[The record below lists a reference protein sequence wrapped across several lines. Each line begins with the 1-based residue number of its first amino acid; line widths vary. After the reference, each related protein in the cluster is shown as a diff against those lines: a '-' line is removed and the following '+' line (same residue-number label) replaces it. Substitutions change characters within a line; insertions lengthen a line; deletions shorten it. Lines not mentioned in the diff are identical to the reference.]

1 MTQLTTRTA
10 PPRAVMAVV
19 AVGVLLSGF
28 DLFIVNVALGDIAA
42 SLGEGDLA
50 DLSWILNAYAITFAA
65 LLVPAGRISDL
76 IGSKNGFLA
85 GLLVFTLASAACA
98 FSPGLGTLV
107 AFRIVQA
114 AGAALMIPSSLGLVL
129 TAFPAESRA
138 GAVRLWAG
146 LGGVGAALGPVV
158 GGVLVQADWRWIF
171 LVNVPLGI
179 AAAVVG
185 WRVLPETVG
194 HPGRR
199 PGFVGA
205 LLLVV
210 TVATLVL
217 LLVEGSE
224 WGWTSTR
231 TLTVAAIVVLGL
243 ALNAWAVA
251 RSADPIVSLDLL
263 RTPHFASMSLTLLAF
278 HVSFGA
284 MLLSVVLWLQD
295 VWGLSAL
302 QTGLGVAPGPLLVPF
317 VAVYGG
323 RLVSA
328 IGPRAVIALG
338 TSVFAIGVA
347 SWALLAGPSTSY
359 AATILPGMLL
369 TGIGVGLVV
378 PPSMALG
385 CSELPPEHHGTG
397 SAVLQTARQVGIAV
411 GVAALVAVL
420 TAQPVGADAFQV
432 AWWMTAAFALAASLT
447 AIGRSTR

>member
-10 PPRAVMAVV
+10 SPRAVMAVV

-28 DLFIVNVALGDIAA
+28 DLFIVNVALNDIAA
-42 SLGEGDLA
+42 SIGESELA
-50 DLSWILNAYAITFAA
+50 NLSWILNAYAITFAA
-65 LLVPAGRISDL
+65 LLVPAGRISDV

-98 FSPGLGTLV
+98 FSPDLGTLV

-129 TAFPAESRA
+129 TSFPAESRA

-158 GGVLVQADWRWIF
+158 GGVLVQVDWRWIF

-179 AAAVVG
+179 TAAVVG
-185 WRVLPETVG
+185 WRLLPATTG

-199 PGFVGA
+199 PGLIGA
-205 LLLVV
+205 LLLVA

-217 LLVEGSE
+217 LLVDGSE

-231 TLTVAAIVVLGL
+231 TLTVAAIVVLGI

-251 RSADPIVSLDLL
+251 RSADPIVSLTLL
-263 RTPHFASMSLTLLAF
+263 RAPHFASMSLTLLAF
-278 HVSFGA
+278 HVVFGA

-302 QTGLGVAPGPLLVPF
+302 QTGLGIAPGPLLVPF
-317 VAVYGG
+317 VAVYGA
-323 RLVSA
+323 RFVST
-328 IGPRAVIALG
+328 IGPRAAIALG
-338 TSVFAIGVA
+338 TVVFAVGVA
-347 SWALLAGPSTSY
+347 SWAVLAGPSTSY

-369 TGIGVGLVV
+369 TGVGVGLVV
-378 PPSMALG
+378 PSSMVLG
-385 CSELPPEHHGTG
+385 CSALPPDQSSTG

-420 TAQPVGADAFQV
+420 TAQPAGADAFAV
-432 AWWMTAAFALAASLT
+432 AWWMTAGFALAASLT
-447 AIGRSTR
+447 AIGRSAR

>member
-10 PPRAVMAVV
+10 SPRAVMAVV

-42 SLGEGDLA
+42 SIGVSDLA

-107 AFRIVQA
+107 GFRIVQA
-114 AGAALMIPSSLGLVL
+114 AGAAMMIPSSLGLVL
-129 TAFPAESRA
+129 TSFPAESRA

-158 GGVLVQADWRWIF
+158 GGFLVQADWRWIF
-171 LVNVPLGI
+171 LVNVPLGL
-179 AAAVVG
+179 AATVVG
-185 WRVLPETVG
+185 WKVLPATSG
-194 HPGRR
+194 HAGRR
-199 PGFVGA
+199 PGLGGA
-205 LLLVV
+205 LLLVA
-210 TVATLVL
+210 TVAALVL

-231 TLTVAAIVVLGL
+231 TLTVTTIVVAGL
-243 ALNAWAVA
+243 ALNAFAVA
-251 RSADPIVSLDLL
+251 RAADPIVSLGLL
-263 RTPHFASMSLTLLAF
+263 RTPFFAPMGLTLLTF
-278 HVSFGA
+278 HVAFGA
-284 MLLSVVLWLQD
+284 MLLSLVLWLQD
-295 VWGLSAL
+295 AWGLSAL
-302 QTGLGVAPGPLLVPF
+302 QTGLGIAPGPLLVPF

-328 IGPRAVIALG
+328 IGARAVVTLG
-338 TSVFAIGVA
+338 TVVFAAGVA
-347 SWALLAGPSTSY
+347 SWALLAGPSTTY
-359 AATILPGMLL
+359 AATILPGLLL

-385 CSELPPEHHGTG
+385 CSHLPPEHHGTG

-420 TAQPVGADAFQV
+420 NAQPPGPDAFTT
-432 AWWMTAAFALAASLT
+432 AWWMTAAFALVASAT
-447 AIGRSTR
+447 AIGRSPR